1 MGLIETW
8 TTEQRYLPYDEWDKS
23 YVNEL
28 QQVVNQSI
36 WRTHYHIQAPT
47 GLLNDP
53 NGFSF
58 FNGEWHLFYQFY
70 PMGPVHGIKS
80 WYHLSSTNLV
90 DWTDNGVG
98 LLPDNQFDSHGA
110 YSGTAVPVGEELF
123 LFYTG
128 NVRNEEWERSAY
140 QLGAIMD
147 KQNKVTKLTKPLI
160 LPNDDYTDHFR
171 DPQVFFYQD
180 KYYLVLGAQDKK
192 LRGKVVTYHSD
203 DLMNWIFIGELK
215 FTEKDMGFMI
225 ECPNLLFSNDQVI
238 FIFCPQGISQD
249 VVVYDNIFPNT
260 YLLADE
266 FNPEKNELINPT
278 HLKNLDEGFDVYATQ
293 AFNAPDNRVLG
304 VSWVGLPEIAYPS
317 DKDGW
322 AHVLSLVKEFKIE
335 DGNLIQRPAEEVYEL
350 RQENKVFESNVV
362 DGKQTLI
369 NEIEHCYELNLLF
382 EAGSKGK
389 ITLLAD
395 NENQGFEINF
405 DTKHGTMSVNRE
417 NIGEVFA
424 KDYGTQRAF
433 EIDKSDLQLQV
444 FVDQS
449 VIEIF
454 INDGKQ
460 VVTSRVFP
468 IHQKG
473 SILVEGN
480 FTVFEGN
487 LWTLRS
493 MK

>member
-1 MGLIETW
+1 MG
-8 TTEQRYLPYDEWDKS
+8 
-23 YVNEL
+23 
-28 QQVVNQSI
+28 
-36 WRTHYHIQAPT
+36 
-47 GLLNDP
+47 
-53 NGFSF
+53 
-58 FNGEWHLFYQFY
+58 
-70 PMGPVHGIKS
+70 
-80 WYHLSSTNLV
+80 
-90 DWTDNGVG
+90 
-98 LLPDNQFDSHGA
+98 
-110 YSGTAVPVGEELF
+110 
-123 LFYTG
+123 
-128 NVRNEEWERSAY
+128 
-140 QLGAIMD
+140 
-147 KQNKVTKLTKPLI
+147 QN
-160 LPNDDYTDHFR
+160 F
-171 DPQVFFYQD
+171 
-180 KYYLVLGAQDKK
+180 
-192 LRGKVVTYHSD
+192 
-203 DLMNWIFIGELK
+203 
-215 FTEKDMGFMI
+215 
-225 ECPNLLFSNDQVI
+225 
-238 FIFCPQGISQD
+238 
-249 VVVYDNIFPNT
+249 
-260 YLLADE
+260 
-266 FNPEKNELINPT
+266 
-278 HLKNLDEGFDVYATQ
+278 
-293 AFNAPDNRVLG
+293 
-304 VSWVGLPEIAYPS
+304 
-317 DKDGW
+317 
-322 AHVLSLVKEFKIE
+322 
-335 DGNLIQRPAEEVYEL
+335 
-350 RQENKVFESNVV
+350 